1 MKILKFLFRFEFSLE
16 KIKNK
21 KLHSLCKT
29 LLNKVRAEIT
39 ITIKISY
46 PYESFTKS
54 DYVKMGKY
62 MLIYTLVKNK
72 LYVLRSQF
80 KSAHKRATVVKIL
93 YKIRDP
99 APSNNP
105 VMHHA
110 PPLLSLQIMSQLFH
124 ISKASS
130 SIMEDSLN
138 VHFHAIQQFGPHI
151 FNHSVM

>member
-1 MKILKFLFRFEFSLE
+1 M
-16 KIKNK
+16 
-21 KLHSLCKT
+21 HSLCKT
-29 LLNKVRAEIT
+29 LLNKSCAEIT

-54 DYVKMGKY
+54 DYVKTQKY
-62 MLIYTLVKNK
+62 MLIYTFVKNK
-72 LYVLRSQF
+72 LYVLQF

-93 YKIRDP
+93 YKIRV
-99 APSNNP
+99 SCTYSP
-105 VMHHA
+105 VMHHHSSHYIFC
-110 PPLLSLQIMSQLFH
+110 PFQIMAQIFH

-151 FNHSVM
+151 FNHSVT